1 MKKIL
6 FFIILLFMSIS
17 KVSAYDLLETFYYD
31 TKLPNMYVTKIK
43 DGKLKNTATF
53 LLHKSNS
60 DFVYCID
67 PFTSEINGTYEG
79 YIGYN
84 PIFGLSKEQINRMN
98 LLAHYGYGYNN
109 HTDLKWYGITQYL
122 IWETLNLDDI
132 YYTDKYYGD
141 RIVQYVDEINELNNL
156 VDNHFILPS
165 FSNTNNTF
173 SINEEYVLIDTNN
186 VLEEYDIEY
195 SDNINI
201 RKEGN
206 KLFISSNNIGNY
218 TIDLVKK
225 SKITNDYILYSNNS
239 SQNMFTPGKYDDV
252 YTSFNVNFVS
262 GSIEINKQDRE
273 TITSQGQAIFEGA
286 IYGLYKDDN
295 LIDKIQLDK
304 NGYGKFDNLELGNY
318 YIKEISPSIGYLLD
332 DTKYNVDLNI
342 NSINQSIVVYED
354 VIKNKYKII
363 KKYGNDMTNNYY
375 LESDVSFELYDNKNN
390 LINTYITDDSGEI
403 NLVLPYGKY
412 ILKQITGKD
421 GFNISSPIE
430 IDVDKI
436 DNKEI
441 EILDKEIIRKGNLEI
456 KKIGSDG
463 ILLDGVKF
471 RLYAKD
477 DIVSLTGDIYYKA
490 GTLIDEVTI
499 NNGYG
504 YINDLYYGNY
514 YLKEVNTISGYLLN
528 ENEINIKVDNDK
540 NNVEIINEKYQIP
553 STGKNDTDN
562 KKIISNI
569 FIFLG
574 IIGIYEVKNKFSSNI

>member
-6 FFIILLFMSIS
+6 FFIILLFISIS

-60 DFVYCID
+60 DYVYCID
-67 PFTSEINGTYEG
+67 PFTSEISGTYEG

-84 PIFGLSKEQINRMN
+84 PVFGLSKEQINRMN
-98 LLAHYGYGYNN
+98 LLSYYGYGYNN

-122 IWETLNLDDI
+122 IWDTLNLDDI

-141 RIVQYVDEINELNNL
+141 KIIQYVDEINELNNL
-156 VDNHFILPS
+156 VNNHFITPS
-165 FSNTNNTF
+165 FSNTNNNY
-173 SINEEYVLIDTNN
+173 SINKEYVLIDTNN

-195 SDNINI
+195 NDKINI
-201 RKEGN
+201 KKEGN
-206 KLFISSNNIGNY
+206 KLYISSNSVGNY
-218 TIDLVKK
+218 KINLIKK
-225 SKITNDYILYSNNS
+225 SKITTDYILYSNNS

-252 YTSFNVNFVS
+252 YSSFNVNFVS
-262 GSIEINKQDRE
+262 GSIIVNKQDRE
-273 TITSQGQAIFEGA
+273 TIINQGQAIFEGA
-286 IYGLYKDDN
+286 VYGLYKDDI
-295 LIDKIQLDK
+295 LIDQIKLDK
-304 NGYGKFDNLELGNY
+304 NGYGKFDNLELTNY
-318 YIKEISPSIGYLLD
+318 YIKEIEPSTGYLLD

-342 NSINQSIVVYED
+342 NNNQSIIVYED
-354 VIKNKYKII
+354 VIKSKYKII
-363 KKYGNDMTNNYY
+363 KKYGNDIINNYY
-375 LESDVSFELYDNKNN
+375 LESDVSFELYDNNNN
-390 LINTYITDDSGEI
+390 LINTYITDDNGEI
-403 NLVLPYGKY
+403 NIFIPYGKY
-412 ILKQITGKD
+412 KLKQITGKE
-421 GFNISSPIE
+421 GFSISDIIE
-430 IDVDKI
+430 INVDNI

-441 EILDKEIIRKGNLEI
+441 EILDKEIVKKGNLEI

-471 RLYAKD
+471 KLYAKD

-514 YLKEVNTISGYLLN
+514 YLKEVDTISGYLLN
-528 ENEINIKVDNDK
+528 EEEVNIKIDNDI
-540 NNVEIINEKYQIP
+540 NNIEIINEKYEIP
-553 STGKNDTDN
+553 QTGKNDFNNN
-562 KKIISNI
+562 KVVSNI
-569 FIFLG
+569 FIIIG
-574 IIGIYEVKNKFSSNI
+574 IIGIYEVKNKFISNI